1 MLKNLKSNIQKN
13 ALVLQARRESSN
25 EMSASARKFDVS
37 RLKKKKDQSRQTYI
51 IDIKKK
57 RLKLH

>member
-1 MLKNLKSNIQKN
+1 MPKNLKSNIQKN

-25 EMSASARKFDVS
+25 EMSAGAKKFDVS
-37 RLKKKKDQSRQTYI
+37 RKKKKKIDQSRETYI

-57 RLKLH
+57 S

>member
-13 ALVLQARRESSN
+13 ALVLIRRESSK
-25 EMSASARKFDVS
+25 EMSASARGKFDVS
-37 RLKKKKDQSRQTYI
+37 RLKKKDQSRQTYI

-57 RLKLH
+57 HLKFY